1 MILAIEPTWTGT
13 VHASSNAAAL
23 EVVRL
28 AFPQQTVRVFAEITH
43 LQELQASLGDA
54 ASSAFQFESVQLS
67 DAFRHKPHIVSL
79 RRLFNEVQIIRRAL
93 SSIAPSE
100 DCLLI
105 LLSATSTSLFAAE
118 LFSRGRSGRT
128 FIQAVLHGNLNE
140 LTGWRHRD
148 PIRRRLDLKS
158 VLCRNYNGR
167 MRYLVLEEF
176 VRSRLAVISPATAEA
191 TDVLPHPLAMH
202 EEMQSAT
209 PLAEP
214 LRIGLVG
221 LGSEEKGM
229 GSFLRIAMQ
238 LRNIL
243 GDKIR
248 FHHVG
253 SIVPGAD
260 ASLFG
265 LLEETP
271 STKHLTRSEFL
282 ARINHLHYFVFPF
295 KKNYYGLSASGAFLD
310 AIAALKPV
318 IATRVPLTEQF
329 FREFGTLGHLCE
341 DEAEMVSTIT
351 DIALQL
357 DTAAY
362 DAQVNILRTARSM
375 RLPETLALRYR
386 DLVMKNLP
394 GFAA

>member
-13 VHASSNAAAL
+13 VHASSNAALL
-23 EVVRL
+23 EVVSL
-28 AFPQQTVRVFAEITH
+28 AFPRQTIRVFADVTH
-43 LQELQASLGDA
+43 LNELQSSLGEA
-54 ASSAFQFESVQLS
+54 SSSAFRFKSIQLS
-67 DAFRHKPHIVSL
+67 EVHRHKPHIVSL
-79 RRLFNEVQIIRRAL
+79 RRLHNEIQIVRRAL
-93 SSIAPSE
+93 SHVASSE

-105 LLSATSTSLFAAE
+105 LLSATSTSLLAAD

-148 PIRRRLDLKS
+148 PIKRRLDLRS
-158 VLCRNYNGR
+158 MLCRNYRGR
-167 MRYLVLEEF
+167 MRFLVLEEF
-176 VRSRLAVISPATAEA
+176 VRSRLAVMRPATAQA
-191 TDVLPHPLAMH
+191 TDVLPHPLARPENM
-202 EEMQSAT
+202 ELSA

-238 LRNIL
+238 LRNIA

-260 ASLFG
+260 ASLFEV
-265 LLEETP
+265 LEETP

-282 ARINHLHYFVFPF
+282 LRINRLHYVVFPF
-295 KKNYYGLSASGAFLD
+295 RKNYYGLSASGAFLD
-310 AIAALKPV
+310 AIAALKPI
-318 IATRVPLTEQF
+318 IAMRVPLTEQF
-329 FREFGTLGHLCE
+329 FREFGTLGYLCE
-341 DEAEMVSTIT
+341 NEAEMVSTIA
-351 DIALQL
+351 DLASRL
-357 DTAAY
+357 DSAAY
-362 DAQVNILRTARSM
+362 DAQVDILRTARSM